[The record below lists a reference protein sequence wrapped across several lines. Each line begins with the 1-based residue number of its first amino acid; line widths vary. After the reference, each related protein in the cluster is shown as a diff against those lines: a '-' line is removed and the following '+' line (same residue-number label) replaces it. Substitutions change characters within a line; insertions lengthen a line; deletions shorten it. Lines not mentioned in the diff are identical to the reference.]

1 MSELFSSPLCNDYP
15 GPNFT
20 LLIWYRTFAKY
31 QTNIE
36 VIHLI
41 TSFTSIGTQVQLLL
55 LLGCLKQS
63 DETPTGYVNSEE

>member
-36 VIHLI
+36 VIHLT
-41 TSFTSIGTQVQLLL
+41 TSFTSIGTQSPDPSASGV
-55 LLGCLKQS
+55 
-63 DETPTGYVNSEE
+63 SEAVG

>member
-1 MSELFSSPLCNDYP
+1 MSELFSSSLRNDYP

-41 TSFTSIGTQVQLLL
+41 TSFTSTGTQSPAPSASGV
-55 LLGCLKQS
+55 
-63 DETPTGYVNSEE
+63 SEAVG